1 MGRGTRWWCWN
12 LAAGSGWR
20 DTRAFWVKQGRYR
33 GTGGTGR
40 CAGWNYPR
48 AESLS
53 RNGGRVGEKSGKKW
67 FGRPLGVAAGGG
79 GPRKIFFRPCGVRAG
94 RDEHVPRMLGLG
106 SSDPPKKVTFQHSHD
121 RKKVRAPKK
130 FTILYGTARSGK
142 FPIVNFQAVQRAPI
156 LNFFWDRNC
165 VGRLYMGEDLFWGP
179 GGQTPKGCWRSSG
192 PAVKVTCYFGATW
205 RLLASGRAMSGPRT
219 CLRPPLDNL
228 EYQSSGQR
236 G

>member
-12 LAAGSGWR
+12 LAGGSGWR
-20 DTRAFWVKQGRYR
+20 DRRAFWVKQGRYR

-40 CAGWNYPR
+40 CGGWNHPR
-48 AESLS
+48 AESL
-53 RNGGRVGEKSGKKW
+53 RRKGGRVGEKWGKRAVGDSGTEVLARW
-67 FGRPLGVAAGGG
+67 I
-79 GPRKIFFRPCGVRAG
+79 IFFRPRTVGAG

>member
-1 MGRGTRWWCWN
+1 MRRVELPPGRKFEPDRGRRRREIGKKVVWGAVGGGRRRWWPE
-12 LAAGSGWR
+12 GKS
-20 DTRAFWVKQGRYR
+20 FFGR
-33 GTGGTGR
+33 
-40 CAGWNYPR
+40 AGWVQDAMSMCR
-48 AESLS
+48 GCWASAH
-53 RNGGRVGEKSGKKW
+53 R
-67 FGRPLGVAAGGG
+67 
-79 GPRKIFFRPCGVRAG
+79 I
-94 RDEHVPRMLGLG
+94 H
-106 SSDPPKKVTFQHSHD
+106 PKKSHSSTHMTEK
-121 RKKVRAPKK
+121 RFGHQKK
-130 FTILYGTARSGK
+130 FTILYGKARSGK

-179 GGQTPKGCWRSSG
+179 GGQIPKGCWRSSG

>member
-1 MGRGTRWWCWN
+1 MEFGWGVW
-12 LAAGSGWR
+12 LARYAGVLG
-20 DTRAFWVKQGRYR
+20 Q
-33 GTGGTGR
+33 
-40 CAGWNYPR
+40 AG
-48 AESLS
+48 EVQ
-53 RNGGRVGEKSGKKW
+53 RNGWHRAVRRVELPPGRKFEPDRWPRRREIGKK
-67 FGRPLGVAAGGG
+67 GRWGQRDGGG
-79 GPRKIFFRPCGVRAG
+79 GPRKIFFRPCGVGAG